1 MATPETTTEPFGL
14 HNLSP
19 ADGSHRERK
28 RVGRGTGSGNGK
40 TAGRGQKGQKSRS
53 GSHNMRAGFIGGQN
67 PLHMQVGKQR
77 GPHKKTSMPMGPFRT
92 TTQPVNLRD
101 LERRFSAGDQV
112 TPESLLASG
121 LLRHLRHPVKI
132 LGVGE
137 LTKALSIE
145 AHGFS
150 ASAKQKIEAAGGS
163 ASLLGAPASA
173 AAAELAVSEATP
185 AEAIEG
191 AAPPEAVAPDADET
205 PEADAVEADAETG
218 DEA

>member
-137 LTKALSIE
+137 LTKALSVE

-163 ASLLGAPASA
+163 ASLLGAPAA
-173 AAAELAVSEATP
+173 EAAAELAVSEATP

-205 PEADAVEADAETG
+205 PEADEVEADAETG

>member
-1 MATPETTTEPFGL
+1 MATPETTTEPIGL

-19 ADGSHRERK
+19 AEGSHRERK
-28 RVGRGTGSGNGK
+28 RVGRGMASGTGK
-40 TAGRGQKGQKSRS
+40 TSGRGQKGQKSRS
-53 GSHNMRAGFIGGQN
+53 GSHNMRAGFIGGQM
-67 PLHMQVGKQR
+67 PLYMQLGKQR

-101 LERRFSAGDQV
+101 LERRFESGDQV

-121 LLRHLRHPVKI
+121 VLRHLRHPVKI

-137 LTKALSIE
+137 LTKALTVE

-150 ASAKQKIEAAGGS
+150 ASARQKIEAAGGT
-163 ASLLGAPASA
+163 ASLLGAPAA
-173 AAAELAVSEATP
+173 EAAAELAASEATP

-191 AAPPEAVAPDADET
+191 AAPPEAVAPDADEVT
-205 PEADAVEADAETG
+205 EVEADAETG

>member
-1 MATPETTTEPFGL
+1 MATPETETEPFGL

-19 ADGSHRERK
+19 AEGSRRERK
-28 RVGRGTGSGNGK
+28 RVGRGMASGTGK
-40 TAGRGQKGQKSRS
+40 TSGRGQKGQKSRS
-53 GSHNMRAGFIGGQN
+53 GSHNMRAGFIGGQM
-67 PLHMQVGKQR
+67 PLHMQLGKQR

-101 LERRFSAGDQV
+101 LERRFSAGDEV

-121 LLRHLRHPVKI
+121 ILRHLRDPIKI
-132 LGVGE
+132 LGQGE
-137 LTKALSIE
+137 LTKALRVE

-150 ASAKQKIEAAGGS
+150 ASARQKIEAAGGT
-163 ASLLGAPASA
+163 ASLLGAAA
-173 AAAELAVSEATP
+173 DEAAAELALSEATP

-191 AAPPEAVAPDADET
+191 AAPPEAVAPDADEVEVEVEAE
-205 PEADAVEADAETG
+205 PEAG

>member
-19 ADGSHRERK
+19 AEGSHRERK

-67 PLHMQVGKQR
+67 PLNMQLGKQR

-92 TTQPVNLRD
+92 TTQPINLRD
-101 LERRFSAGDQV
+101 LERRFTAGDEV

-132 LGVGE
+132 LGQGE
-137 LTKALSIE
+137 LTKALKVE

-150 ASAKQKIEAAGGS
+150 ASARQKIEAAGGS
-163 ASLLGAPASA
+163 ALLLGAGAA
-173 AAAELAVSEATP
+173 EAAAELAASEGTP
-185 AEAIEG
+185 AETIEG
-191 AAPPEAVAPDADET
+191 AAPPEAVAPETDEA
-205 PEADAVEADAETG
+205 PEADAESG